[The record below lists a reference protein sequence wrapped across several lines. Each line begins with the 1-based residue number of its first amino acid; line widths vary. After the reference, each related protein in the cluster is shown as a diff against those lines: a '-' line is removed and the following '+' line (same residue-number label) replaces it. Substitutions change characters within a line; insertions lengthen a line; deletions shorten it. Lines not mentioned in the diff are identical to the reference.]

1 MWSASTQYQE
11 EVTVK
16 KNFESLVIVMS
27 DIFFLKYVGLK

>member
-1 MWSASTQYQE
+1 MWSASTQYQG

-27 DIFFLKYVGLK
+27 DTFFQKCIGLK